1 MGKFC
6 ELENKT
12 EEIFIIGN
20 PPFKGYRARTEEQK
34 DIEYYFEGKNSKVDY
49 VGLWF
54 FKGADYISKLKKV
67 KLAFVSTNSVNQG
80 EQVNLIWPKIFDQ
93 NIRIIF
99 ANKSFK
105 WKNSARNNAT
115 VTVSI
120 IGLSNQDSE

>member
-1 MGKFC
+1 M
-6 ELENKT
+6 
-12 EEIFIIGN
+12 
-20 PPFKGYRARTEEQK
+20 
-34 DIEYYFEGKNSKVDY
+34 
-49 VGLWF
+49 GLWF

-120 IGLSNQDSE
+120 IGLSIQDSRVKKYLIQDDKKILLSNLMVIY